1 MNCRQVEENLSAYL
15 DHELTDEEN
24 ARIKNHLDSCSV
36 CQKEAQALSDTIS
49 MLASLPEIIPPAS
62 FRRELHAKLE
72 KTLHKKGFFSWALL
86 PRWKQ
91 KIRLSTLMPVAVA
104 LVLMIVMLPFVADY
118 ANLGS
123 AEKTKPSLVMD
134 ERSAEDVANS
144 MPITGYSLDQSAAG
158 GRGGSPE
165 IAVPEAKAME
175 EASSPMLMAQRT
187 APTVDMKGKLA
198 DTANAA
204 PAGEMER
211 KIIKNADV
219 TIQVENYQAAAD
231 ALKKQV
237 TDLGGYI
244 ANESI
249 NNAVNGDGITSGHL
263 QVRVPQASF
272 DGFLNG
278 MPGLGKVLRRNVN
291 SQDVTEE
298 YIDVESRLH
307 VMRVKEERLLSIL
320 AKSGQLS
327 DVLAVEN
334 ELANTR
340 SDLESLE
347 GRLRYLNNQTNFS
360 NIGISLRQ
368 AALSTQQITTTGWK
382 GILLRSQEA
391 FIKAINNILRDTGKL
406 VIFISSALPYLFIA
420 FLAIFGIWFWMKKR
434 NG

>member
-36 CQKEAQALSDTIS
+36 CQKEVQALSDTIS

-72 KTLHKKGFFSWALL
+72 KTLPKKGFFFRALL
-86 PRWKQ
+86 PKWKQ

-118 ANLGS
+118 ANLGLGS
-123 AEKTKPSLVMD
+123 AEKTKQSLVMD
-134 ERSAEDVANS
+134 ERPTEDVANS

-158 GRGGSPE
+158 GSPE
-165 IAVPEAKAME
+165 IAAPQAKAME

-219 TIQVENYQAAAD
+219 TIQVENYQTAAD

-298 YIDVESRLH
+298 YIDVESRLNT
-307 VMRVKEERLLSIL
+307 MRVKEERLLAIL
-320 AKSGQLS
+320 SKSGQLS

-340 SDLESLE
+340 ADLESLE
-347 GRLRYLNNQTNFS
+347 GRLRYLKNQTNFS
-360 NIGISLRQ
+360 NIGINLRQ

-406 VIFISSALPYLFIA
+406 VIFVSSALPYLFIA

-434 NG
+434 AG